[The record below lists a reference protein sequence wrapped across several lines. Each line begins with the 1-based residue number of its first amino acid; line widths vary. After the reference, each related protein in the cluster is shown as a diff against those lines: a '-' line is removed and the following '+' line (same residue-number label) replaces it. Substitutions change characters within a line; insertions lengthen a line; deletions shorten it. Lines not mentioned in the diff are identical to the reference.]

1 MATDVPA
8 DLVLSPIGRE
18 PRTIA
23 EWTTMFH
30 LALVVLDPYT
40 YESSWILDTATRV
53 LRNYAG
59 ADCRVAF
66 LVTADEAD
74 TRTFLG
80 PLVDE
85 FLVLVDPDRWPP
97 RASASSS
104 CRPSCTSTRRHAVEA
119 KAEGWHPD
127 DWREVAENLATR
139 MSWARPDH
147 PGRRRPHPLRRLTGT
162 GLALDDPALGHGDDV
177 ERLVELGLGHEAL
190 GQHELADRL
199 RRS

>member
-30 LALVVLDPYT
+30 LAVVVLDPYT

-53 LRNYAG
+53 LRTYAG

-85 FLVLVDPDRWPP
+85 FLAFFDPERLAVKSFGLEQLP
-97 RASASSS
+97 AFVHINQS
-104 CRPSCTSTRRHAVEA
+104 HAIEA
-119 KAEGWHPD
+119 KAEGWQPRRVARGGREPGRHHELGPPEHP
-127 DWREVAENLATR
+127 R
-139 MSWARPDH
+139 
-147 PGRRRPHPLRRLTGT
+147 RRRPHPLRGH
-162 GLALDDPALGHGDDV
+162 PAL
-177 ERLVELGLGHEAL
+177 
-190 GQHELADRL
+190 
-199 RRS
+199 